1 MNKSADPL
9 ITDNSRTVI
18 YLCKFLLMSSFVTG
32 INKVSLNQQAYHRHV
47 RLNVFFNIIIK
58 KVKAS
63 WNQEK
68 SSLYNAFYKHFPLDS
83 KIVWKSYAG
92 TLQREQCNINCSD
105 IASKHCII
113 ILSLRI
119 MARFVICGNKGWIIE
134 KGSKTHKLMF
144 DVSLNF
150 LS

>member
-47 RLNVFFNIIIK
+47 WLNVFFNIIIK

-83 KIVWKSYAG
+83 KKVWKSFAG
-92 TLQREQCNINCSD
+92 TLQREQCNINFSD
-105 IASKHCII
+105 TASKHCII

-119 MARFVICGNKGWIIE
+119 MARFVICGNKGWIIK